1 MTCDS
6 AARGLEQRGKG
17 RGWVRS
23 GHVWLRLRSAGGG
36 GEGGREG
43 GEEARGGITKAEGGG
58 EGGESEREGKWR
70 EKGGEGE
77 RERKE

>member
-36 GEGGREG
+36 GEGGKEG
-43 GEEARGGITKAEGGG
+43 GRGGSEGRDNKSGGRGGG
-58 EGGESEREGKWR
+58 GRI
-70 EKGGEGE
+70 
-77 RERKE
+77 